1 MDCISLNNNNRKRIK
16 NIISPETE
24 MDWEDPRFIYTVAGD
39 LPRIRETSYDGKI
52 TTELDSLKRHY
63 KSYDFI
69 NTNKDSFLEKLETLI
84 ADIKSKSQYWHGLDL
99 FHVKACFDIQK
110 ACVMRGPG
118 GAGKTYFVMKLEEE
132 LANREVPHLCIYGKF
147 ERDLQKIDFEEIDSL
162 SKDNRFVFV
171 IDAINEMHNNA
182 QIELCK
188 RLKRLI
194 CNRGLQI
201 LITYRNNTIDT
212 IVQKMLDNLSFYDY
226 SFAGVSYESAI
237 ENMLKLGI
245 PDIYMY
251 EDILFSNNALLL
263 SNLIDVLNSKTIT
276 NGERNNITSVTHILE
291 NGGIKERVGVSE
303 WKDTKRIASWMLEHE
318 DHTVPVEELTSVV
331 DDPDS
336 YISNMEQHGY
346 LSVFSYDEKSYIY
359 YASETLMDFLI
370 ARGMLEPLSKLSSDE
385 RVEYIKQKTDGMP
398 SIKEALIIAL
408 FDKYKNRYQELK
420 KVLIDTDLIDEF
432 TPDVLV
438 KIRFDES
445 DIPLFLSC
453 FEVPEPIQWLLA
465 IGGYTDKPFN
475 CTYYL
480 NDYFIN
486 NKDAQLELTNL
497 LSGKHFLGNI
507 VGRLKNLL
515 YFIPAAISFIANLY
529 PSINFS
535 LHSILIICAFV
546 SI

>member
-110 ACVMRGPG
+110 ACVMRGAG

-303 WKDTKRIASWMLEHE
+303 WKDTKRIA
-318 DHTVPVEELTSVV
+318 DRKSVV
-331 DDPDS
+331 
-336 YISNMEQHGY
+336 
-346 LSVFSYDEKSYIY
+346 
-359 YASETLMDFLI
+359 
-370 ARGMLEPLSKLSSDE
+370 
-385 RVEYIKQKTDGMP
+385 
-398 SIKEALIIAL
+398 
-408 FDKYKNRYQELK
+408 
-420 KVLIDTDLIDEF
+420 
-432 TPDVLV
+432 
-438 KIRFDES
+438 
-445 DIPLFLSC
+445 
-453 FEVPEPIQWLLA
+453 
-465 IGGYTDKPFN
+465 
-475 CTYYL
+475 
-480 NDYFIN
+480 
-486 NKDAQLELTNL
+486 
-497 LSGKHFLGNI
+497 
-507 VGRLKNLL
+507 
-515 YFIPAAISFIANLY
+515 
-529 PSINFS
+529 
-535 LHSILIICAFV
+535 
-546 SI
+546 